1 MDRKRKWGQE
11 DRVRLPDFIPDLHH
25 GLQIH
30 CQLGNVSVANYT
42 VRDPWPIMNPR
53 ERAIVA
59 GRRDEVLVIS
69 LRGRVLI
76 RRLGQRRDGTGGAA
90 ALLAR
95 QASFSADIIAQS
107 VGGVGNRIV
116 SEVRGRRREVSLGL
130 FRSRHQRNRIRHWRV
145 LAYCPVLRSPLSPR
159 KLVMPC
165 SEIRL
170 RKKWVIK
177 LCDNDNKYKE
187 QWS

>member
-1 MDRKRKWGQE
+1 
-11 DRVRLPDFIPDLHH
+11 
-25 GLQIH
+25 
-30 CQLGNVSVANYT
+30 
-42 VRDPWPIMNPR
+42 MNPR

-130 FRSRHQRNRIRHWRV
+130 FRSRHQRNRIRH
-145 LAYCPVLRSPLSPR
+145 
-159 KLVMPC
+159 
-165 SEIRL
+165 
-170 RKKWVIK
+170 
-177 LCDNDNKYKE
+177 
-187 QWS
+187 